1 MTFLVLLRCVAQQNI
16 INPFYSF
23 LEMTDIFSDAIV
35 SPDGKKN
42 EINLFN
48 FSSSINNKMP
58 NPPKLISREQRQ
70 RTRLDVIEL
79 SQLLFC
85 LRPTIQFI
93 CDGVE
98 YQVDLDEY
106 RERVDYARE
115 CHRDDSSDFEAGGI
129 TREEYNLRTD
139 AYLRET
145 VHYVLIDED
154 GKHCGSYDSS
164 TKIYIIFMKRIVI
177 DGAIYYY
184 EAMEREVYTYCGRS
198 IGMLSVDGREIVRH
212 EIDYDISLANDLMD

>member
-1 MTFLVLLRCVAQQNI
+1 
-16 INPFYSF
+16 
-23 LEMTDIFSDAIV
+23 MTDIFSDAIV